1 MARPR
6 KYIQVAGKTID
17 GVSFHKATN
26 RFYIYDHRNK
36 QVYFRTWHAA
46 SEAYQRLRGDPVAI
60 AKENAAYAV
69 QHAATQQPEAFAKLV
84 ALFAGDPRLAQA
96 QIDVSHPDSRI
107 RRPDGSLDRDGLS
120 IEPFA
125 DSVGVPRFEVVEP
138 DAVNTQARAD
148 VQKLAAVNN
157 PRLIDVGETWLR
169 HKMNER
175 GLEYVDRQQRIA
187 MRKSRRW
194 SPRADH
200 MRDTLASWQCFV
212 NCIGN
217 VRIAELTAAHFRQFH
232 QWADRESVRKASNR
246 WHGQL
251 MTAVKNVFNYTQRHY
266 ADWAWPPGISERV
279 RAYTPKRYQA
289 AASNAEPMPPEVFR
303 RLLAQCDVW
312 AASDPE
318 EFDKST
324 QSGRAKRLQAL
335 RKRREGRQM
344 RVMLELTI
352 NCGLNAVDCERIQ
365 WSDLKRDGPTPHMD
379 FPRRKT
385 EHSTGKPTDRRTPL
399 LPQVVDSLKSW
410 RAAEPSRDGL
420 VFRTSQGTP
429 MRQNQLSRAVGQL
442 RDEAGLGNEFTYKH
456 LRNVGSS
463 LASEHDLREEKIQ
476 RFLGH
481 RPTTTSARYKGAK
494 KPEYLQPIVGLI
506 GKYYFERP

>member
-6 KYIQVAGKTID
+6 KYVQVDGKTID

-26 RFYIYDHRNK
+26 RFYIYDQRNK
-36 QVYFRTWHAA
+36 QVYFTTVREA
-46 SEAYQRLRGDPVAI
+46 SEAYQRLRGNPVAI

-69 QHAATQQPEAFAKLV
+69 RHAAMQEPEAFAKLV
-84 ALFAGDPRLAQA
+84 AMFAGDPRLAQV
-96 QIDVSHPDSRI
+96 QIEVSHPDSRI

-125 DSVGVPRFEVVEP
+125 DSVGVPTVEVVEA
-138 DAVNTQARAD
+138 DAVDMQARAG
-148 VQKLAAVNN
+148 VQRLAAVDN
-157 PRLIDVGETWLR
+157 PQLIDVGETWLR

-175 GLEYVDRQQRIA
+175 GLEYVDRQRRSA
-187 MRKSRRW
+187 MRKERERS
-194 SPRADH
+194 SLTSH
-200 MRDTLASWQCFV
+200 MRDTLASWQSFV
-212 NCIGN
+212 DCIGN
-217 VRIAELTAAHFRQFH
+217 VRIGELTPAHFRKFH
-232 QWADRESVRKASNR
+232 QWADRESARKASNR

-266 ADWAWPPGISERV
+266 TDWAWPPGISERV
-279 RAYTPKRYQA
+279 RAYTPKKYQA

-312 AASDPE
+312 TASDPD

-324 QSGRAKRLQAL
+324 QFGRAKRLQAL

-344 RVMLELTI
+344 RVILELTI
-352 NCGLNAVDCERIQ
+352 NCGLNAVDCERIG
-365 WSDLKRDGPTPHMD
+365 WSNLRFDGPTPYMD
-379 FPRRKT
+379 LPRRKT
-385 EHSTGKPTDRRTPL
+385 EHSTGTAIERRTPL
-399 LPQVVDSLKSW
+399 LPQVVESLKSW

-429 MRQNQLSRAVGQL
+429 MRKDRICRATRHL
-442 RDEAGLGNEFTYKH
+442 CDEAGLGGDFTFKH

-463 LASEHDLREEKIQ
+463 LVSDHDLPEEKIQ

-481 RPTTTSARYKGAK
+481 HATTISARYKGAK
-494 KPEYLQPIVGLI
+494 KPEYLQPIVDLI
-506 GKYYFERP
+506 GQYYFS

>member
-6 KYIQVAGKTID
+6 KYVQVDGKTID

-26 RFYIYDHRNK
+26 RFYIYDHRGK
-36 QVYFRTWHAA
+36 QVYFRTWQQA
-46 SEAYQRLRGDPVAI
+46 SDAYQRLRGDPVAI

-69 QHAATQQPEAFAKLV
+69 RHAATQQPEAFAKLV
-84 ALFAGDPRLAQA
+84 AMFAGDPRLAQV
-96 QIDVSHPDSRI
+96 QIEVSHPDSRI

-125 DSVGVPRFEVVEP
+125 DSVGVPRFRVVEA
-138 DAVNTQARAD
+138 DAANTQARAS
-148 VQKLAAVNN
+148 VQRLAAVDN

-169 HKMNER
+169 HKMNEQ
-175 GLEYVDRQQRIA
+175 GLEYVNREQRAA
-187 MRKSRRW
+187 MRKAGKR
-194 SPRADH
+194 SPLTDH
-200 MRDTLASWQCFV
+200 MRDTLASWQSFV
-212 NCIGN
+212 DCIGN
-217 VRIAELTAAHFRQFH
+217 VRIAELTAAHFQQFH

-251 MTAVKNVFNYTQRHY
+251 MTAAKNVFNYTQRHY
-266 ADWAWPPGISERV
+266 TDWAWPPGISERI

-289 AASNAEPMPPEVFR
+289 AASNAEPVPPEVFR

-312 AASDPE
+312 ATSDPE
-318 EFDKST
+318 EFDKFT

-344 RVMLELTI
+344 RVILELTI
-352 NCGLNAVDCERIQ
+352 NCGLNAVDCERIR
-365 WSDLKRDGPTPHMD
+365 WSNLKFDGSTPHMD
-379 FPRRKT
+379 LPRRKT
-385 EHSTGKPTDRRTPL
+385 EHATGKAVERRTPL
-399 LPQVVDSLKSW
+399 LPQVVESLKSW
-410 RAAEPSRDGL
+410 RAAEPSPDGL

-429 MRQNQLSRAVGQL
+429 MRKDRICRATRQLC
-442 RDEAGLGNEFTYKH
+442 DEAGLGGEFTYKH

-463 LASEHDLREEKIQ
+463 LASDHDLSEEKIQ

-494 KPEYLQPIVGLI
+494 KPEYLQPIVDLI
-506 GKYYFERP
+506 GKYYFE